1 MDTVA
6 SLGGVP
12 FKMDEWEVDLVYT
25 GTQKVLGAPP
35 SLAPM
40 ALSERGW

>member
-12 FKMDEWEVDLVYT
+12 FAADALDVDVVYT
-25 GTQKVLGAPP
+25 GSQKVLGVPP
-35 SLAPM
+35 GLAPI
-40 ALSERGW
+40 SVSQRGV